1 MAWVGVP
8 AWDVGHD
15 WMLTSAS
22 VMALASFGLVL
33 VAVRIFAM
41 FAQLET
47 QLLHTSHGCAC
58 SHGAWW
64 PPPVP
69 RTPLSFRRRHRG
81 CLVHDVRRLRLVV
94 AHVGVGLV
102 DAQRAARE
110 RRAVLSEEGGVG
122 GGVGSEG

>member
-1 MAWVGVP
+1 MTRTA
-8 AWDVGHD
+8 H
-15 WMLTSAS
+15 S
-22 VMALASFGLVL
+22 
-33 VAVRIFAM
+33 
-41 FAQLET
+41 T
-47 QLLHTSHGCAC
+47 QA
-58 SHGAWW
+58 
-64 PPPVP
+64 PPPLLP
-69 RTPLSFRRRHRG
+69 RLRPPLSPSPAAGRSAGLIRTPLSFRRRHRG